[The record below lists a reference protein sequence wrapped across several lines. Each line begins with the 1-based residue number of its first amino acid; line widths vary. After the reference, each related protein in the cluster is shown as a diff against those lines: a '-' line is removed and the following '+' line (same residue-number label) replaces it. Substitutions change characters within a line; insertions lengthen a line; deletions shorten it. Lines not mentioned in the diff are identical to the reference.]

1 MKLKKI
7 LAMFLAL
14 AMVFSLAACSNSGD
28 NPGGGNTQ
36 PGNPGGNTQAP
47 SGGGSDGPIDL
58 TLWGAEEDQNLLAD
72 LVEKFKAAYPDQT
85 FNITIG
91 VESESTARDTILT
104 DVEAAAD
111 VYAFACDQLPTL
123 VDAGAILELSQ
134 MEAALQSI
142 AGKSL
147 ADIAAAN
154 GEGATTAASYNG
166 KQYAFPFASDGFFMF
181 YDPDY
186 ISEEQANDWITL
198 LDAAQAGGKQ
208 VGMTLASGWYNAC
221 FFYGAGFVT
230 GLNADGTTVMDWN
243 GTSASGVSGVD
254 VVKYMQSV
262 AGHPAFL
269 AVPDGGISAAITSGS
284 LAAVISGTW
293 DTSTVSKTFG
303 EDYVA
308 RRLPTMT
315 INGKTFDTRGVSS
328 FKCIG
333 VNPFSKNA
341 GWAVILAEF
350 LTNEESQVTRFEQR
364 EIPPTNIKAASSDA
378 VKSNKGV
385 VGLVDAASVGIVQLV
400 GGNYWDPTAS
410 FGEQIA
416 QGTIGSDD
424 AAIQSALDLL
434 VQGATAPIN

>member
-14 AMVFSLAACSNSGD
+14 AMVFSLAACSNA
-28 NPGGGNTQ
+28 GGENTQ
-36 PGNPGGNTQAP
+36 SGSQNTP
-47 SGGGSDGPIDL
+47 SGGEPAGPISL

-72 LVEKFKAAYPDQT
+72 LVAKFKAAYPDQT

-91 VESESTARDTILT
+91 VESESTAKDTILT

-111 VYAFACDQLPTL
+111 VYAFASDQLPDL
-123 VDAGAILELSQ
+123 VNAGAILELSQ

-154 GEGATTAASYNG
+154 GEGPTAAASYNG
-166 KQYAFPFASDGFFMF
+166 AQYAFPFASDGFFMF

-293 DTSTVSKTFG
+293 DTSTVSGIFG

-315 INGKTFDTRGVSS
+315 INGSTYDTRGVSS

-333 VNPFSKNA
+333 VNPFSQNA

-364 EIPPTNIKAASSDA
+364 EIPPTNINAAASDA
-378 VKSNKGV
+378 VQANKGV
-385 VGLVDAASVGIVQLV
+385 VGLVDAASVGVVQSV

-434 VQGATAPIN
+434 VQGVTAPIG

>member
-28 NPGGGNTQ
+28 NPGGGNSQ
-36 PGNPGGNTQAP
+36 NPSGGGNSQNP
-47 SGGGSDGPIDL
+47 SGGGSDGPVNL

-72 LVEKFKAAYPDQT
+72 LVEQFKAAYPDQT

-111 VYAFACDQLPTL
+111 VYAFASDQLPTL

-134 MEAALQSI
+134 MEAALQNI

-154 GEGATTAASYNG
+154 GEGPTAAASYNG

-186 ISEEQANDWITL
+186 ISEEQANDWMTL
-198 LDAAQAGGKQ
+198 LDAAQAGGKK

-221 FFYGAGFVT
+221 FFYGAGFT
-230 GLNADGTTVMDWN
+230 TALNEDGSTSMDWN

-254 VVKYMQSV
+254 VVKYMQGV

-269 AVPDGGISAAITSGS
+269 AVPDGGISAAITGGS

-293 DTSTVSKTFG
+293 DTSTVSSIFG
-303 EDYVA
+303 DDYAA
-308 RRLPTMT
+308 RRLPAMT
-315 INGKTFDTRGVSS
+315 INGKTYDTRGVSS

-333 VNPFSKNA
+333 VNPFSQNA

-350 LTNEESQVTRFEQR
+350 LTNEQSQVTRFEQR
-364 EIPPTNIKAASSDA
+364 EIAPTNIKAAGSDA
-378 VKSNKGV
+378 VKANKGI
-385 VGLVDAASVGIVQLV
+385 VGLVDAASVGVVQLV

-424 AAIQSALDLL
+424 TAIQNALDLL
-434 VQGATAPIN
+434 VQGVTAPIG

>member
-14 AMVFSLAACSNSGD
+14 ALVFSLAACSNAGD
-28 NPGGGNTQ
+28 ENTQ
-36 PGNPGGNTQAP
+36 PGGSNTQPGSQNTP
-47 SGGGSDGPIDL
+47 SGGEPSGPIDL

-91 VESESTARDTILT
+91 VESESTAKDTILT

-111 VYAFACDQLPTL
+111 VYAFASDQLPDL
-123 VDAGAILELSQ
+123 VNAGAILELSQ
-134 MEAALQSI
+134 MEAALQNI

-154 GEGATTAASYNG
+154 GEGPTAAASYNG

-221 FFYGAGFVT
+221 FFYGAGFIT
-230 GLNADGTTVMDWN
+230 GLNDDGTTAMDWN

-262 AGHPAFL
+262 AGHSAFL

-293 DTSTVSKTFG
+293 DTATVSSVFG
-303 EDYVA
+303 DDYVA

-315 INGKTFDTRGVSS
+315 INGKTYDTRGVSS

-350 LTNEESQVTRFEQR
+350 LTNEQSQVTRFEQR
-364 EIPPTNIKAASSDA
+364 EIPPTNISAAASSA
-378 VKSNKGV
+378 VQANKGV
-385 VGLVDAASVGIVQLV
+385 VGLVDAASVGVVQSV

-416 QGTIGSDD
+416 QGTIASDD

-434 VQGATAPIN
+434 VQGVTAPIG

>member
-14 AMVFSLAACSNSGD
+14 AMVFAVAACSNSG
-28 NPGGGNTQ
+28 GTQTGGNTQ
-36 PGNPGGNTQAP
+36 TNNPGNTQAP
-47 SGGGSDGPIDL
+47 ANGGSADPISMV
-58 TLWGAEEDQNLLAD
+58 LWGAEEDQTLLAD

-91 VESESTARDTILT
+91 VESESTARDTVLT

-123 VDAGAILELSQ
+123 VEAGAILELSQ
-134 MEAALQSI
+134 MEPALQSI

-154 GEGATTAASYNG
+154 GEGATAAASYNG
-166 KQYAFPFASDGFFMF
+166 AQYAFPFASDGFFMF

-198 LDAAQAGGKQ
+198 LDAAQAAGKQ

-221 FFYGAGFVT
+221 FFYGAGFIT
-230 GLNADGTTVMDWN
+230 GLNADGSTAMDWN

-254 VVKYMQSV
+254 VVKYMQTV

-269 AVPDGGISAAITSGS
+269 AVPDGGISPAITGGS

-293 DTSTVSKTFG
+293 DTSTVAKTFG
-303 EDYVA
+303 DDYVA

-350 LTNEESQVTRFEQR
+350 LTNEASQVTRFEQR
-364 EIPPTNIKAASSDA
+364 EIPPTNIKAASSSA
-378 VKSNKGV
+378 VRENKGV
-385 VGLVDAASVGIVQLV
+385 VGLVDAASVGVVQLV

-434 VQGATAPIN
+434 VQGATAPIA

>member
-14 AMVFSLAACSNSGD
+14 AMVFSLAACSSGD
-28 NPGGGNTQ
+28 SENTQ
-36 PGNPGGNTQAP
+36 PGTPGGTTQNP
-47 SGGGSDGPIDL
+47 SGGGSDGPVNL
-58 TLWGAEEDQNLLAD
+58 TLWGAEEDQNLLAE
-72 LVEKFKAAYPDQT
+72 LVGKFKAAYPDQT

-91 VESESTARDTILT
+91 VESESTAKDTILT

-111 VYAFACDQLPTL
+111 VYAFASDQLPDL
-123 VDAGAILELSQ
+123 VNAGAILELSQ

-154 GEGATTAASYNG
+154 GEGPTAAASYNG
-166 KQYAFPFASDGFFMF
+166 AQYAFPFASDGFFMF
-181 YDPDY
+181 YDPDV

-221 FFYGAGFVT
+221 FFYGAGFTT
-230 GLNADGTTVMDWN
+230 GLNADGTTAMDWN

-293 DTSTVSKTFG
+293 DTATVSGIFG
-303 EDYVA
+303 DDYVA

-315 INGKTFDTRGVSS
+315 INGKTYDTRGVSS

-364 EIPPTNIKAASSDA
+364 EIPPTNIKAAASDA
-378 VKSNKGV
+378 VKANKGV
-385 VGLVDAASVGIVQLV
+385 VGLVDAASVGVVQSV

-434 VQGATAPIN
+434 VQGVTAPIG